1 MAKCPIPENEVE
13 RLSSLHAYKILDTE
27 PEVEF
32 DVTTRVASHLFN
44 TPIALVALMDKDRLW
59 FKSRQGV
66 ELEQLDREIAFCAYA
81 IINPD
86 ELLVIEDL
94 LEDPRFAENPLVS
107 GAPGI
112 RFYAGAPLRD
122 RNGLALGTIA
132 VLATEPREFSAE
144 QRTLLRDLSVSVMTA
159 IEARHRALELKQL
172 ATTDALTGLANRI
185 QFQSALSLE
194 LSQARLTA
202 QSIALM
208 SMDLDGFKGVNDSL
222 GHQAGDAVLCE
233 VAHRILPQIR
243 SCDTLARLGGDEFAI
258 IMGGGA
264 NVSAAT
270 ALAERIVEAMRPP
283 ILLPGGEKQQVPMA
297 VSIGIAVEDARATD
311 AMSLFKKADQALYKA
326 KSQARLRW
334 NLFTGSSP
342 TVTET
347 PSSLVGDLDGGKLKP
362 ENCTACAE
370 GLTQPFPFSMAF
382 QPIVSL
388 SDRRVFA
395 YEALV
400 RGTGGE
406 PAQTALKR
414 VTRRSRYAFDQS
426 CRRTAIEL
434 ASRLGIV
441 TSGAYLS
448 INFIPGAMYEPEQC
462 VRATL
467 AAAQRAKLPLDRLIF
482 EVTEGDEILETEH
495 LAKIFQVYQKF
506 GMKRAIDDFGAGYA
520 GLNLLANF
528 QPDIIKIDRQLLQ
541 DIDRSPPKR
550 AIVRGVLSICR
561 DLGIQPIA
569 EGVETLSEYRTLH
582 DLGIDLFQGYLFAR
596 PAFEAFPEPEF
607 PD

>member
-1 MAKCPIPENEVE
+1 MAKCPIPENEME
-13 RLSSLHAYKILDTE
+13 RLSSLHAYKILDTA

-66 ELEQLDREIAFCAYA
+66 ELEQLDREIAFCAHA

-94 LEDPRFAENPLVS
+94 LKDPRFAENPLVS
-107 GAPGI
+107 GAPSI

-122 RNGLALGTIA
+122 PNGLALGTIA

-194 LSQARLTA
+194 LSQARLAA
-202 QSIALM
+202 QSIAVM
-208 SMDLDGFKGVNDSL
+208 YMDLDGFKGVNDSL
-222 GHQAGDAVLCE
+222 GHEAGDAVLRE
-233 VAHRILPQIR
+233 FAHRILPQIR
-243 SCDTLARLGGDEFAI
+243 SGDTLARLGGDEFAI
-258 IMGGGA
+258 VMGSGS
-264 NVSAAT
+264 NVSTAT
-270 ALAERIVEAMRPP
+270 VLAERIVEAMRPLIQ
-283 ILLPGGEKQQVPMA
+283 ILGGEQEVPMA

-311 AMSLFKKADQALYKA
+311 ATSLLKKADQALYKA
-326 KSQARLRW
+326 KSQTRLRW
-334 NLFTGSSP
+334 NVFTGSSS
-342 TVTET
+342 TMTET
-347 PSSLVGDLDGGKLKP
+347 LSSVVGDLDGGKLEP

-382 QPIVSL
+382 QPIVSI
-388 SDRRVFA
+388 SERRVFA

-400 RGTGGE
+400 RGTDGE
-406 PAQTALKR
+406 PAQSVLKR

-434 ASRLGIV
+434 ASRLGLV

-448 INFIPGAMYEPEQC
+448 INFIPGAMYEPEHC

-467 AAAQRAKLPLDRLIF
+467 AAAQRAKLPLDRLIL
-482 EVTEGDEILETEH
+482 EVTEGDEIPEPEH

-520 GLNLLANF
+520 GLNLLAHF
-528 QPDIIKIDRQLLQ
+528 QPDIIKIDRQLIQ
-541 DIDRSPPKR
+541 DIDRSLPKR
-550 AIVRGVLSICR
+550 AIVRGVLSVCR
-561 DLGIQPIA
+561 ELGIQPIA

-582 DLGIDLFQGYLFAR
+582 DFGIDLFQGYLFAR
-596 PAFEAFPEPEF
+596 PAFEAFPEPAF
-607 PD
+607 PN